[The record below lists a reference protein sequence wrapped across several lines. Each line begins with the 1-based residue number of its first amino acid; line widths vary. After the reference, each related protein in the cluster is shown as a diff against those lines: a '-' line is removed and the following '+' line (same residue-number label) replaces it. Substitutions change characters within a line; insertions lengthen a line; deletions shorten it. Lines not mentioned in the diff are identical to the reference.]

1 MAVVFGKRQ
10 VAHFLGGEDST
21 KRRMTA
27 TWKPGRPSTRS
38 YTVGGSGH
46 EHGCVEDSSTTLIK
60 MSKSLPLDLVIPLLR
75 NYLA

>member
-1 MAVVFGKRQ
+1 MFGRRQ
-10 VAHFLGGEDST
+10 VAHFRGGEDST

-27 TWKPGRPSTRS
+27 TWKRGRPSTRS

-46 EHGCVEDSSTTLIK
+46 GHGCVEDSLTTLIK
-60 MSKSLPLDLVIPLLR
+60 MSKSLPLDLVIPPLG